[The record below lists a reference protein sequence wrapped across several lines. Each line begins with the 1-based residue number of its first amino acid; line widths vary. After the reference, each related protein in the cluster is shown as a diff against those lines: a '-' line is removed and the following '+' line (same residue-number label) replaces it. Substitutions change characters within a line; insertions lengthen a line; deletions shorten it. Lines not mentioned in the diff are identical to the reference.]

1 MGRRDPLAANRS
13 APASRAAP
21 KAEAAKSS
29 PAGSRAGSPR
39 GPPAVDPTKLQIPD
53 CSGQLK
59 KTSKSRLS
67 GRAWKKRWLR
77 VRLDINNNE
86 NYTLTYHKKEHDA
99 ARMTLALAG
108 CAVRELEGADGWR
121 DFRVFDAHDAF
132 ELRATS
138 TEERRAWIDSLRHV
152 ITVADAR
159 ERWIE
164 ANASPRPKAPPAASP
179 PAARAAKDSAPPP
192 PTAPPAP
199 PAPPVA
205 PPPAPPPPPDAP
217 PPPAA
222 REEQPK
228 TPRHS
233 SEWNEVL
240 GGGADGASPPTRV
253 REATPPRGSSPGEP
267 PAAPPPAPPP
277 PPGAP
282 PAPPPPPEAPPPAE
296 KEDSKDRAAR
306 LAAELD
312 GMMRKLDAPPPPP
325 RFQPDDDQIKRLL
338 GEYGTGRAAAAT
350 FVVEVRWGARRG
362 ALVVADPRKLRRS
375 KCACWPHEV
384 LAALGIGGDH
394 PAAPWLRVTA
404 LQHAEDAFVFG
415 PSLRADRL
423 TPDASYDVVM
433 ADERA
438 SMLDRLSEGDRD
450 KVEAAVSRHGDLRA
464 DRLVKDYAARAQRRL
479 KSIDRQFASAK
490 TANAALRDAHAARVA
505 DDERRALAKVT
516 AATFDG
522 RIEHQ
527 DALLIE
533 ASYLETSLDP
543 EKIPLF

>member
-1 MGRRDPLAANRS
+1 MGRRDPLAANRA

-21 KAEAAKSS
+21 KAEAAKGS
-29 PAGSRAGSPR
+29 PSSRAGSPR
-39 GPPAVDPTKLQIPD
+39 GPPAVDPTKLKIPD

-86 NYTLTYHKKEHDA
+86 NYALTYHKKEHED

-132 ELRATS
+132 ELRAAS

-159 ERWIE
+159 ERYLKE
-164 ANASPRPKAPPAASP
+164 NETSPRPKAPPDVSP
-179 PAARAAKDSAPPP
+179 PAARAAEDSDRAAPPP
-192 PTAPPAP
+192 P
-199 PAPPVA
+199 
-205 PPPAPPPPPDAP
+205 
-217 PPPAA
+217 
-222 REEQPK
+222 Q
-228 TPRHS
+228 
-233 SEWNEVL
+233 
-240 GGGADGASPPTRV
+240 
-253 REATPPRGSSPGEP
+253 
-267 PAAPPPAPPP
+267 
-277 PPGAP
+277 
-282 PAPPPPPEAPPPAE
+282 
-296 KEDSKDRAAR
+296 
-306 LAAELD
+306 
-312 GMMRKLDAPPPPP
+312 
-325 RFQPDDDQIKRLL
+325 FQPDDDQMKRLL

-362 ALVVADPRKLRRS
+362 ALVVADPRKLRRT

-404 LQHAEDAFVFG
+404 LQHAEDSFVFE

-423 TPDASYDVVM
+423 TPEESYEVVM

-438 SMLDRLSEGDRD
+438 SMLDRLSERDRE

-464 DRLVKDYAARAQRRL
+464 DRLVKDYAARAQRRRAA
-479 KSIDRQFASAK
+479 IDRQFAAAQSK
-490 TANAALRDAHAARVA
+490 NAALRDAHAARVA

-516 AATFDG
+516 AAAFDG
-522 RIEHQ
+522 RIDHM

-533 ASYLETSLDP
+533 ASYLETSLDT
-543 EKIPLF
+543 ERIPLF